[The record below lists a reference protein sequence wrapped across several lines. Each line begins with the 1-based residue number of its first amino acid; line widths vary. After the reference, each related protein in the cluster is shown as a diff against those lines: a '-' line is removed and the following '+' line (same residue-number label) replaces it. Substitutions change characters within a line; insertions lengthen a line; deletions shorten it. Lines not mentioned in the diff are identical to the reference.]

1 MSLGNATIRVLIL
14 EDDDADAQI
23 TTRQLQQSRYT
34 FQIRHVACMDDA
46 MAYLQEGSYDAIV
59 ADVHV
64 PDSAGIGTITKLRE
78 CCKTTAILAITSAA
92 TPEIEDE
99 IFAAGAQDFRL
110 KEELCGNALARA
122 VVHAI
127 ERQKDLNRIKRLVR
141 HLKRSQVQLRDQ
153 AQQLKQKN
161 RHLRKLYRTAK
172 EFVDN
177 VSHDLRTPLTVIKDY
192 VSIVRDGMAGE
203 VNPEQKKLLGKVT
216 VRADDLNNMVDDIL
230 DASKLEAGL
239 LGAWRRPISIPDVIS
254 HAASLLRER
263 ASIKGI
269 ELVID
274 CPSDLPEAYC
284 DSEKAVRVISNL
296 ANNAIKFS
304 KPGEKVTLWA
314 KYQPI
319 EAEILIGVTDH
330 GPGIE
335 QDCLEQIFQRFNQL
349 DNNESAT
356 GKGFGLGLC
365 IAQRLSRINLGQLSV
380 ESQVGQGSTFAFTV
394 PLAEPT
400 EVFWR
405 WLGIRS
411 DSSFPLYMN
420 KVSLGETVAEKD
432 ADDFDRFMNCL
443 LRRQDLL
450 FRLSPREWLL
460 ILSIPEN
467 EVQRWEERASRDF
480 TRFNRNRPQGPLPGY
495 SRRVIQQWP
504 ARISARRVLSE
515 FERILQREFNTSTVE
530 AIAFQ

>member
-1 MSLGNATIRVLIL
+1 MSLDNPIIKVLIL
-14 EDDDADAQI
+14 EDDDADARI
-23 TTRQLQQSRYT
+23 TSRQLQQSRHT
-34 FQIRHVACMDDA
+34 FQIKCVSRMDAA
-46 MAYLQEGSYDAIV
+46 MAYLQDGSFDAVI

-64 PDSAGIGTITKLRE
+64 PDSTGIATISKLRE
-78 CCKTTAILAITSAA
+78 CSKSTAILAITSVAS
-92 TPEIEDE
+92 PEIEDE
-99 IFAAGAQDFRL
+99 ILAAGAQDFRL
-110 KEELCGNALARA
+110 KEELCGSALARA

-127 ERQKDLNRIKRLVR
+127 ERQNDLNRIKRLVR

-161 RHLRKLYRTAK
+161 RHLRKLYRTAR

-203 VNPEQKKLLGKVT
+203 VNPEQVKLLGKVT

-239 LGAWRRPISIPDVIS
+239 LGAWRRPVSIPEVVS

-274 CPSDLPEAYC
+274 CPQDLPEAYC

-304 KPGEKVTLWA
+304 KPGDTVLLWA

-335 QDCLEQIFQRFNQL
+335 QDCLVQIFKRFNQL
-349 DNNESAT
+349 DNNESSA
-356 GKGFGLGLC
+356 GKGFGLGLS
-365 IAQRLSRINLGQLSV
+365 IAQRLTRINLGQLSV
-380 ESQVGQGSTFAFTV
+380 KSEVGKGSTFAFTV
-394 PLAEPT
+394 PLAEPS

-405 WLGIRS
+405 WLEIRN
-411 DSSFPLYMN
+411 DSPLPLYVN
-420 KVSLGETVAEKD
+420 KVSLGETIPKKD
-432 ADDFDRFMNCL
+432 ADEFDRFMNCL

-450 FRLSPREWLL
+450 FRLSDREWLL
-460 ILSIPEN
+460 VLSIPEA
-467 EVQRWEERASRDF
+467 EIPRWEERASRDF
-480 TRFNRNRPQGPLPGY
+480 ARFNRNRPQGALPGY

-515 FERILQREFNTSTVE
+515 FDRILRAEFKLGANEVLS
-530 AIAFQ
+530 AP